1 MIIDRALSTE
11 LNTELKLINNNNSSI
26 INNIINDPENY
37 VSFSDK
43 GKLLLSIITLGIS
56 HVVIHLIEDH
66 RKEKSRAEC
75 IAITK
80 NLLSSLNSIEN
91 QQSEEKVIF
100 ISLSKGERLKLTQR
114 FSNNENR
121 YETIIEYKKV
131 RVFHLGQYNESKSYV
146 NKTFEE
152 IKKLLVSDILAH
164 EYDYTYKDE
173 SLLTIAKN
181 IKQKLDDNI
190 NNKEHNGVVLKIN
203 NPNEP
208 IIYNQKSIGAKLR
221 ETYQE
226 GYTSLS
232 FIEKKNNFTNKK
244 HLILGIVSPSKQV
257 FLLSPASG
265 DDKNIYYDTNI
276 RYVKLNLTSKTKLD
290 SREKRNELIKEFY
303 ESLITKLENVPANS
317 VCIENII
324 KSLCPTCKI
333 STITQNLNKK
343 EKAAFLEN
351 INHGVLEQTDVIDD
365 SKQLPQKLI
374 ATKESHPQ
382 VSSITNTLTSLVTKK
397 QNYNEALNP
406 FSE

>member
-37 VSFSDK
+37 ISFSDK
-43 GKLLLSIITLGIS
+43 GKLLISIITLWIS
-56 HVVIHLIEDH
+56 HVVIHLTEDH

-100 ISLSKGERLKLTQR
+100 ISLPKGERLKLTQR

-121 YETIIEYKKV
+121 YETIIEYKTV
-131 RVFHLGQYNESKSYV
+131 RVFHLGQYNENKSYV

-173 SLLTIAKN
+173 SLLTITKN
-181 IKQKLDDNI
+181 MKQKLDDNI
-190 NNKEHNGVVLKIN
+190 NNKEHNGVMLKIN
-203 NPNEP
+203 NSNEP

-226 GYTSLS
+226 DYTSLS
-232 FIEKKNNFTNKK
+232 FIEKKIIL
-244 HLILGIVSPSKQV
+244 LI
-257 FLLSPASG
+257 
-265 DDKNIYYDTNI
+265 KNI
-276 RYVKLNLTSKTKLD
+276 
-290 SREKRNELIKEFY
+290 
-303 ESLITKLENVPANS
+303 
-317 VCIENII
+317 
-324 KSLCPTCKI
+324 
-333 STITQNLNKK
+333 
-343 EKAAFLEN
+343 
-351 INHGVLEQTDVIDD
+351 
-365 SKQLPQKLI
+365 
-374 ATKESHPQ
+374 
-382 VSSITNTLTSLVTKK
+382 
-397 QNYNEALNP
+397 
-406 FSE
+406 